1 MARGAQEIKESIDV
15 QDVTAVNLLRHMELP
30 RFLRTIE
37 GTGQLAATIDAV
49 CAKLKFGQVHVLSGS
64 SVSKDLA
71 VTVVGKLDSVSTTGH
86 MTVTDNTWGSV
97 GLVVDEVGRAQPD
110 AVLAVG
116 GGRVIDVSKA
126 ACIKLGLPVIV
137 VPTLLSADGIASPV
151 SVLADDKGRIDSHP
165 AKLPIAVL
173 VDLDVIA
180 RGPVSAAR
188 AGFGDLLANRSAVDD
203 WRLAAR
209 GGNEDVDDF
218 AALLS
223 ESAAELAWSLDVTS
237 LGEGSPT
244 KELLRRLLHGL
255 VLSGLAMEIAGS
267 SRPCS
272 GAEHLISHA
281 LDRLYPGTASH
292 GEQVAFGAV
301 VATHLRDGDWTSL
314 QDLLHTAGMDA
325 AAQGF
330 GLDAEK
336 VVAAIQAAPDTRP
349 DRYTVL
355 SDLELDERQLLSV
368 VEEISSKG
376 SGRAIMHDCTT

>member
-1 MARGAQEIKESIDV
+1 MI
-15 QDVTAVNLLRHMELP
+15 
-30 RFLRTIE
+30 
-37 GTGQLAATIDAV
+37 
-49 CAKLKFGQVHVLSGS
+49 
-64 SVSKDLA
+64 
-71 VTVVGKLDSVSTTGH
+71 
-86 MTVTDNTWGSV
+86 
-97 GLVVDEVGRAQPD
+97 
-110 AVLAVG
+110 
-116 GGRVIDVSKA
+116 VI
-126 ACIKLGLPVIV
+126 
-137 VPTLLSADGIASPV
+137 PTLLSADGIASPV
-151 SVLADDKGRIDSHP
+151 SVLADDKGQIDSHP

-173 VDLDVIA
+173 VDLDVIV

-188 AGFGDLLANRSAVDD
+188 AGFGDLLANRSAVED

-209 GGNEDVDDF
+209 GGNEEVDDF

-237 LGEGSPT
+237 LGEGAPT

-267 SRPCS
+267 SRPCP
-272 GAEHLISHA
+272 GGEHLISHA
-281 LDRLYPGTASH
+281 IDRLYPGTASH

-301 VATHLRDGDWTSL
+301 VATHLRGGDWSSL
-314 QDLLHTAGMDA
+314 QSLLCTAGMDA

-355 SDLELDERQLLSV
+355 SELELDERQLLSV
-368 VEEISSKG
+368 VEEISSG
-376 SGRAIMHDCTT
+376 